1 MAGTS
6 AVRELEDLLLL
17 LLPLPLLLLAPLV
30 LPEPRDD
37 IVAFYW
43 MGWWSGTVVGFE
55 VVMEQYLEQWWVSKW
70 LCGVWC
76 SACAVAPFFFW
87 GQADAL
93 GEVLSDVRN
102 STQS

>member
-1 MAGTS
+1 VAGTS
-6 AVRELEDLLLL
+6 AVWELEDLLLL

-55 VVMEQYLEQWWVSKW
+55 VVMWRLVFG
-70 LCGVWC
+70 LCGC
-76 SACAVAPFFFW
+76 PFLFW